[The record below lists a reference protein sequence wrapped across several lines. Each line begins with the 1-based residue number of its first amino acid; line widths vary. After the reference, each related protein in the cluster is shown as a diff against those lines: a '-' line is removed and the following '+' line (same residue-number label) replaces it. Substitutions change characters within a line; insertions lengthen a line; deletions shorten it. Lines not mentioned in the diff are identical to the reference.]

1 MNYWINTI
9 FAQVKNVG
17 NHTKNK
23 SDSSIANF
31 TILKKFDIQIHL
43 RSPLKTNGVLWHPI
57 PNGWIK
63 CNIDGLSRGKPMVS
77 ACGGIFRNDH
87 VLHVGSF
94 CCSLG
99 YRTALLVE
107 FGAAL
112 FSLEKA
118 NERHWNH
125 IFGSNQTPPWWF
137 KIFQTIVWF
146 LGDSKLYRWI
156 ALFSLKILI
165 LWFPTF
171 IGKAVLVSITLQIL
185 VLLLTPSLSLI
196 LFTAR

>member
-1 MNYWINTI
+1 M
-9 FAQVKNVG
+9 
-17 NHTKNK
+17 
-23 SDSSIANF
+23 DSSIANF

-43 RSPLKTNGVLWHPI
+43 RSPLKTNDVLWHPP

-63 CNIDGLSRGKPMVS
+63 CNIDGLSKGKPMVS

-94 CCSLG
+94 FCSLG
-99 YRTALLVE
+99 YGTALFVE

-125 IFGSNQTPPWWF
+125 IWIESDSSLVVQDFSNHCLVPWRLKVIWMNCIPFTQNIDFMVSHIYREGSACADNLANSGLTLNSFTWFNFVHTKTEKYYLLDKRGTPR
-137 KIFQTIVWF
+137 
-146 LGDSKLYRWI
+146 LRLLY
-156 ALFSLKILI
+156 
-165 LWFPTF
+165 
-171 IGKAVLVSITLQIL
+171 
-185 VLLLTPSLSLI
+185 
-196 LFTAR
+196 